1 MEAATGAL
9 NVRWIKSGDRFMLGH
24 TQEEPHFYGIWA
36 RDDGA
41 EPRARFPF
49 TEHGKNEA
57 LAAFL
62 TVEPNAADVM
72 LDGAISTS
80 AAPGGPEPDAWAL
93 SATRPAH
100 MEGPPAHQAQPGS
113 VKPAGNAAAV
123 ISLVLGI
130 LGMVSPLILSAPAIV
145 FGFIG
150 LSAANSRGAPGKGLA
165 IAGLVLGL
173 IGTMIGLGV
182 IGKLGGM
189 T

>member
-1 MEAATGAL
+1 MEAATGAH
-9 NVRWIKSGDRFMLGH
+9 NVRWIKSGDQFMLGH
-24 TQEEPHFYGIWA
+24 TQGEPHFYGIWA

-49 TEHGKNEA
+49 TEHGKSEA
-57 LAAFL
+57 MAAFL
-62 TVEPNAADVM
+62 TVEPNAADVS
-72 LDGAISTS
+72 LDGAISAS
-80 AAPGGPEPDAWAL
+80 AIPGGP
-93 SATRPAH
+93 SAPQTQPA
-100 MEGPPAHQAQPGS
+100 S

-130 LGMVSPLILSAPAIV
+130 LGMVIPLILSAPAIV

-150 LSAANSRGAPGKGLA
+150 LSSANSRGAPGKGLA

-173 IGTMIGLGV
+173 IGTLIGLGV

>member
-1 MEAATGAL
+1 MASATGAL
-9 NVRWIKSGDRFMLGH
+9 NVRWIRSGDRFMLGH

-36 RDDGA
+36 RDGGA

-49 TEHGKNEA
+49 TEHGKSEA
-57 LAAFL
+57 TSAFL
-62 TVEPNAADVM
+62 TVEPNAADVS
-72 LDGAISTS
+72 LDGGIS
-80 AAPGGPEPDAWAL
+80 P
-93 SATRPAH
+93 SATPGAPSALQ
-100 MEGPPAHQAQPGS
+100 MQPGS

-130 LGMVSPLILSAPAIV
+130 LGMVIPLILSAPAIV

-150 LSAANSRGAPGKGLA
+150 LNSANSRGAPGKGLA

-173 IGTMIGLGV
+173 IGTLIGLGV
-182 IGKLGGM
+182 IGKLGGL